1 MGKLFGTD
9 GIRGVANVEPM
20 TAEMALQVGRA
31 VAYIF
36 KKKGHR
42 TKIVIG
48 KDTRVSGYM
57 IESALASG
65 ICSMGAD
72 VLLLGPLPTPGI
84 AFITKNM
91 NADAGIV
98 ISASHNP
105 FQDNGIKV
113 FSKDGF
119 KLPDEKEEE
128 IETLI
133 FSNSIGTLRPT
144 ADEIGKAF
152 RVEDDS
158 GRYIVF
164 LKNTFPGD
172 LSLEGMKIVVDCA
185 NGATYKIAP
194 ILLSEMRAEVI
205 PINVE
210 PNGYNIN
217 LKCGSLHPDTLS
229 EKVLNA
235 KADIG
240 LAYDGD
246 GDRLI
251 CVDEKGNMVNGDQ
264 VMAICAQRLKKEGRL
279 KNNKVVS
286 TVMSNLGF
294 MQAMKKLGIEHVASK
309 VGDRYVLEDMLKTGA
324 ILGGEDSGH
333 IIFIEHHTTGD
344 GILSSLQLLSIM
356 QKEKKSLS
364 TLAKVMEMFPQVVI
378 NVDVKSKPDLKTL
391 PEVQAAIKKAEGEL
405 GEQGRVLVRY
415 SGTQSMCRV
424 MVEGPT
430 VEKTESLAKTI
441 AAEIKKKLG

>member
-9 GIRGVANVEPM
+9 GIRGVANVDPM
-20 TAEMALQVGRA
+20 TAEIALQVGRA
-31 VAYIF
+31 VAYLF
-36 KKKGHR
+36 KRKGHR
-42 TKIVIG
+42 AKIVIG

-84 AFITKNM
+84 AFITRSM

-105 FQDNGIKV
+105 FQDNGIKI
-113 FSKDGF
+113 FSQDGF

-128 IETLI
+128 IESLM
-133 FSNSIGTLRPT
+133 FSDRISALRPT

-164 LKNTFPGD
+164 LKNTFPSG
-172 LSLEGMKIVVDCA
+172 LNLEGVKIVVDCA

-194 ILLSEMRAEVI
+194 TILSEMRAEVI

-210 PNGYNIN
+210 PDGYNIN
-217 LKCGSLHPDTLS
+217 LHCGSLHPETLA
-229 EKVLNA
+229 EKVIQHQ
-235 KADIG
+235 ADVG

-251 CVDEKGNMVNGDQ
+251 CVDEKGSVVNGDQ
-264 VMAICAQRLKKEGRL
+264 VMAICAQRMKSEGKL

-286 TVMSNLGF
+286 TVMSNLGL
-294 MQAMKKLGIEHVASK
+294 KLALDKMGIESVATK
-309 VGDRYVLEDMLKTGA
+309 VGDRYVLEEMLNIGA
-324 ILGGEDSGH
+324 VLGGEDSGH
-333 IIFIEHHTTGD
+333 LIFLDHHTTGD
-344 GILSSLQLLSIM
+344 GILSSLQLLAVIRN
-356 QKEKKSLS
+356 EKKSLS
-364 TLAKVMEMFPQVVI
+364 ALAEVITLLPQTTI
-378 NVDVKSKPDLKTL
+378 NVEVKSKPNLKTI
-391 PEVQAAIKKAEGEL
+391 PEIQVAIAKAEKEL
-405 GEQGRVLVRY
+405 SDQGRVLVRY
-415 SGTQSMCRV
+415 SGTQAMCRV
-424 MVEGPT
+424 MIEGPT
-430 VEKTESLAKTI
+430 LDKTEALTKSI
-441 AAEIKKKLG
+441 ADVIRKKLG

>member
-9 GIRGVANVEPM
+9 GIRGVANIEPM

-84 AFITKNM
+84 AFITRNM

-119 KLPDEKEEE
+119 KLPDAKEEE
-128 IETLI
+128 IENLI

-144 ADEIGKAF
+144 ADEVGKAY

-210 PNGYNIN
+210 PDGYNIN

-229 EKVLNA
+229 ERVVNA

-264 VMAICAQRLKKEGRL
+264 VMAICAQNLKKEGRL

-309 VGDRYVLEDMLKTGA
+309 VGDRYVLEDMQKTGA

-344 GILSSLQLLSIM
+344 GILSSLQLLSVLR
-356 QKEKKSLS
+356 KEKKSLS
-364 TLAKVMEMFPQVVI
+364 TLARVMDMFPQVTI

-391 PEVQAAIKKAEGEL
+391 SEVQAAIKKAEGEL

-430 VEKTESLAKTI
+430 AEKTESLAKTI

>member
-294 MQAMKKLGIEHVASK
+294 MQAMKKLGIEHVVSK

-430 VEKTESLAKTI
+430 IEKTESLAKTI

>member
-31 VAYIF
+31 VAHIF

-91 NADAGIV
+91 DADAGIV

-128 IETLI
+128 IENLI

-144 ADEIGKAF
+144 ADEIGKAH

-194 ILLSEMRAEVI
+194 TILREMRAEVI

-210 PNGYNIN
+210 PDGYNIN
-217 LKCGSLHPDTLS
+217 LKCGSLHPEILA
-229 EKVLNA
+229 EMVVKN

-251 CVDEKGNMVNGDQ
+251 CVDEKGNLVNGDQ
-264 VMAICAQRLKKEGRL
+264 VMAICAQSLKKEGRL

-294 MQAMKKLGIEHVASK
+294 MQAMKKLGIEYVASK

-324 ILGGEDSGH
+324 ILGGEESGH
-333 IIFIEHHTTGD
+333 LIFIEHHTTGD
-344 GILSSLQLLSIM
+344 GILSSLQLLSVLR
-356 QKEKKSLS
+356 KEKKSLS
-364 TLAKVMEMFPQVVI
+364 ALARVMDMFPQVTI

-430 VEKTESLAKTI
+430 VEKTKSLAQAI
-441 AAEIKKKLG
+441 AELIKKKLS